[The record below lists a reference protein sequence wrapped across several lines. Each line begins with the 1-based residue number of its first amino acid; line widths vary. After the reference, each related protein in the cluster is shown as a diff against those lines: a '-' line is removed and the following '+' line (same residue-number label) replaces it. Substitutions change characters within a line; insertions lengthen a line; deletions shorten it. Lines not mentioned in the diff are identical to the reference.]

1 MKPDPDNAT
10 AQGPKIG
17 SGHAS
22 AMFRQGLRE
31 LRAALYTDS
40 NLAQP
45 TEYGMAGTLTPGEVA
60 DSRRNF
66 DQSFDQEPT
75 NESILE
81 SRIRQT
87 EQDAPKKES
96 LDLSLDR

>member
-1 MKPDPDNAT
+1 MRPDPDNAT

-66 DQSFDQEPT
+66 DQNLEQEPA
-75 NESILE
+75 NESVLE
-81 SRIRQT
+81 SRIRQI
-87 EQDAPKKES
+87 EQNAPKNEP
-96 LDLSLDR
+96 DEPSLDR

>member
-1 MKPDPDNAT
+1 MKSDPINDT

-22 AMFRQGLRE
+22 AMFRQGLSE

-45 TEYGMAGTLTPGEVA
+45 TEYGIAGTLTPGEVA

-66 DQSFDQEPT
+66 DQNFEQEPV
-75 NESILE
+75 NESVLE
-81 SRIRQT
+81 SRMRQI
-87 EQDAPKKES
+87 EQNTPKKEP
-96 LDLSLDR
+96 DEPSLDR